1 MRFGSY
7 SLRKGS
13 STTKTAPKVQC
24 RRVAYSR
31 IYLIGF
37 MGAGKTSVGRRLA
50 KKLGWKFLDLDEE
63 IERTEKRQGADIFRE
78 NGEAYFRQLE
88 RNCLKRLSTAPFAA
102 KSIIALGGGTF
113 LDPENRAIAEQTG
126 LTVWLKVSF
135 PTIAGRVKIDG
146 TRPNFS
152 SKDQA
157 QSLYEDR
164 EPYYALAKL
173 HVSADD
179 GTPETIADEIIGV
192 ARKS

>member
-1 MRFGSY
+1 MASVGV
-7 SLRKGS
+7 
-13 STTKTAPKVQC
+13 T
-24 RRVAYSR
+24 R

-37 MGAGKTSVGRRLA
+37 MGAGKTSVGKRLA
-50 KKLGWKFLDLDEE
+50 KKLGWKFIDLDEE
-63 IERTEKRQGADIFRE
+63 IERSEKRQVSDIFRE
-78 NGEAYFRQLE
+78 HGEAHFRQLE
-88 RNCLKRLSTAPFAA
+88 RTCLERLSTAPFAT

-113 LDPENRAIAEQTG
+113 LNPENRAIAEKTG

-135 PTIAGRVKIDG
+135 ATIAGRVKIDG

-152 SKDQA
+152 SRDQA
-157 QSLYEDR
+157 QSLYESR